1 MKPPKN
7 PEQALTTAL
16 VLALSAEIESDRNAV
31 VALAEEI
38 AAGLTEIQVARCKR
52 RALEVFEKWEAA

>member
-1 MKPPKN
+1 MKPPKT

-16 VLALSAEIESDRNAV
+16 VLALSAETESDRNAV

>member
-16 VLALSAEIESDRNAV
+16 VLALSAETESDRNAV

-52 RALEVFEKWEAA
+52 RALEVFENWEAA

>member
-16 VLALSAEIESDRNAV
+16 VLALSAETESDRNAV
-31 VALAEEI
+31 IALAEEI
-38 AAGLTEIQVARCKR
+38 AVGLTEIQVARCKR

>member
-1 MKPPKN
+1 MKPPKT

-16 VLALSAEIESDRNAV
+16 VLALSAETESDRNAV

-52 RALEVFEKWEAA
+52 RAIEVFEKWEAA

>member
-1 MKPPKN
+1 MKSFKT

-16 VLALSAEIESDRNAV
+16 VLALSAETQKDRDAV

-52 RALEVFEKWEAA
+52 RALEVIEKWVVA

>member
-16 VLALSAEIESDRNAV
+16 VLALSAETESDRNAV
-31 VALAEEI
+31 IALAEEI

>member
-1 MKPPKN
+1 MKPPRN

-16 VLALSAEIESDRNAV
+16 VLALSAETESDRDAV
-31 VALAEEI
+31 VALAQEI

-52 RALEVFEKWEAA
+52 RALQVFDQWEAA

>member
-16 VLALSAEIESDRNAV
+16 VLALSAETESDRNAV

-52 RALEVFEKWEAA
+52 RALEVFAKWEAA

>member
-1 MKPPKN
+1 MKSLKN

-16 VLALSAEIESDRNAV
+16 VLALSAETDSDRNAV